1 MFFFLYWSN
10 MLYSSQIF
18 LVLTARNWWSGIW
31 RWTQDAG
38 YLSLHPTKIRAITRL
53 PGKPT
58 LEGQQLIHTIMRA
71 AGIWSLCLVSLVPL
85 SSVQNDSKPFRQK
98 KDPTWDLFWKVLRLE
113 ESKLSSSCT
122 ETSCLKNVHK

>member
-1 MFFFLYWSN
+1 

-38 YLSLHPTKIRAITRL
+38 YLSLHPTKIRVITRL

-58 LEGQQLIHTIMRA
+58 LEGQQRIHTIMRA
-71 AGIWSLCLVSLVPL
+71 AGIWSLCLALLVPL
-85 SSVQNDSKPFRQK
+85 SSVQNNFTPFLSPGDIGYHELRDLSFK
-98 KDPTWDLFWKVLRLE
+98 AAFRNLFW
-113 ESKLSSSCT
+113 
-122 ETSCLKNVHK
+122 